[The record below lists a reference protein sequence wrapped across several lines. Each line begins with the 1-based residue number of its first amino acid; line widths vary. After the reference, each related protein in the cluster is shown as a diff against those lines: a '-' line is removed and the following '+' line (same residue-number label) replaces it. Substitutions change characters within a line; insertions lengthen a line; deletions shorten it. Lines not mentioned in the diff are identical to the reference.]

1 MPKTITIHFCK
12 ATTCVYLLEHCTIGI
27 MFGRGLVRYVLFAA
41 KIIANQ
47 KKLTS
52 LSKCCRIK
60 I

>member
-27 MFGRGLVRYVLFAA
+27 MFGRGLVRYVSFAA
-41 KIIANQ
+41 KIIAKQ

-52 LSKCCRIK
+52 LSKC
-60 I
+60 